1 MQQQQQQRRPHPL
14 MQLLQ
19 MPQLKGAKP
28 KPVFLCPQISPRS
41 ASGAFEG
48 SFPHRPTLYTRTNV
62 MQSYRGHCVRQRQ
75 NECSAT
81 NENDP
86 NQPKPKKR
94 RKMVEKTRNVGST
107 PFPRAIES

>member
-1 MQQQQQQRRPHPL
+1 
-14 MQLLQ
+14 
-19 MPQLKGAKP
+19 
-28 KPVFLCPQISPRS
+28 
-41 ASGAFEG
+41 
-48 SFPHRPTLYTRTNV
+48 

-86 NQPKPKKR
+86 NQTDKKWFKK
-94 RKMVEKTRNVGST
+94 KMAKNSAAATQTTRNGGST